1 MDIND
6 VKMFTEPDLQDAL
19 SMFNTDTPNWYGWID
34 WEANGEVY
42 SNVKSVI
49 EGVEVPSEADVN
61 AKLAELQAIWNAQN
75 AEYVIDR
82 KNAYKPITEQLDM
95 LYKDTVNG
103 TTTWKDHITQVKS
116 DNPKP
121 A

>member
-6 VKMFTEPDLQDAL
+6 VKMFVEPDLQDAL
-19 SMFNTDTPNWYGWID
+19 HMFHTDTPNWYSFID
-34 WEANGEVY
+34 HNAGEVY
-42 SNVKSVI
+42 SNVQSVI

-75 AEYVIDR
+75 ADYVHAR
-82 KNAYKPITEQLDM
+82 KNAYKPIVEQLDM
-95 LYKDTVNG
+95 LYKDTING
-103 TTTWKDHITQVKS
+103 TTTWQDHITQVKT